1 MATVL
6 IRINEE
12 TSSLVAI
19 VAEAG
24 YRVIEAHTNGEA
36 LAQVVALQPDV
47 VILTDIAEP
56 EDEEELLSVL
66 RPLTSAAI
74 VVVGT
79 EEHGRMARALFQ
91 GADSYLPSPVEPRQ
105 IRSRLR
111 SLLRRQ
117 GLRRRPTT

>member
-6 IRINEE
+6 IRTNEI
-12 TSSLVAI
+12 TSSLASM

-24 YRVIEAHTNGEA
+24 YRVLLAHSNSETLE
-36 LAQVVALQPDV
+36 QVLDRQPDV
-47 VILTDIAEP
+47 VILPDIAEP
-56 EDEEELLSVL
+56 EDGEELLSVL
-66 RPLTSAAI
+66 RPMTGAAI
-74 VVVGT
+74 VMVGVANP
-79 EEHGRMARALFQ
+79 GRMARALFQ
-91 GADSYLPSPVEPRQ
+91 GADSYLPHPVEPQQ